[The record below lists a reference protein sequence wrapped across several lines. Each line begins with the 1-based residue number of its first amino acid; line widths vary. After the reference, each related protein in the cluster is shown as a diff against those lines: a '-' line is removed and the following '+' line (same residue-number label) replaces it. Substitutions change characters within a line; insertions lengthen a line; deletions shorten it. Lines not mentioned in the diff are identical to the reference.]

1 MDKSRTPEISAENRP
16 VSPTASPVASPT
28 VSPTASSA
36 ASPAASASASCS
48 ASDTAVCTNDS
59 PISNAAVNTGK
70 VVKVHKCPIC
80 GKLTNNAKYRPFCS
94 KRCADIDLG
103 TWFAEGYVIEG
114 KAPIDEEE
122 GE

>member
-16 VSPTASPVASPT
+16 VSPA
-28 VSPTASSA
+28 ASSA
-36 ASPAASASASCS
+36 ASPAASASASASCS
-48 ASDTAVCTNDS
+48 ASDTAVCSNGS
-59 PISNAAVNTGK
+59 PISNAADNAVNTGK

-80 GKLTNNAKYRPFCS
+80 GKLTDNAKYRPFCS

-114 KAPIDEEE
+114 KAPVDEEE

>member
-16 VSPTASPVASPT
+16 ISPVASPDT
-28 VSPTASSA
+28 STSA
-36 ASPAASASASCS
+36 AAPCS
-48 ASDTAVCTNDS
+48 ASDTAVCTAGS
-59 PISNAAVNTGK
+59 PISNAADK

-80 GKLTNNAKYRPFCS
+80 GKLTDNAKYRPFCS

-114 KAPIDEEE
+114 KAPVDEEE

>member
-16 VSPTASPVASPT
+16 VSPAA
-28 VSPTASSA
+28 SPTASTSA
-36 ASPAASASASCS
+36 AAPCS
-48 ASDTAVCTNDS
+48 ASDTAVCTAGS
-59 PISNAAVNTGK
+59 PISNAAGK

-80 GKLTNNAKYRPFCS
+80 GKLTDNAKYRPFCS

-103 TWFAEGYVIEG
+103 TWFAEGSVIEG
-114 KAPIDEEE
+114 KAPVDEEE

>member
-1 MDKSRTPEISAENRP
+1 
-16 VSPTASPVASPT
+16 
-28 VSPTASSA
+28 
-36 ASPAASASASCS
+36 
-48 ASDTAVCTNDS
+48 
-59 PISNAAVNTGK
+59 

-80 GKLTNNAKYRPFCS
+80 GKLTDNAKYRPFCS

-114 KAPIDEEE
+114 KAPVDEEE